1 METRVSLKVEDVFGT
16 MPVFESERLVL
27 RPMEPKDAP
36 FMYAYCSDPEMVKH
50 LPLNQTYT
58 IADAERSVQGFMGMY
73 AAHKSA
79 PWGVTL
85 KETGEHIGICG
96 FENWNAQT
104 DRAEIGFIIARH
116 HWGKGFATE
125 AARRVMC
132 FGFEV
137 MRLNRLEARTKA
149 ENEASKHV
157 LARLGMTYEG
167 LLREH
172 SYWKGAYHDLE
183 LYAVLR
189 REYEAL
195 APGWF

>member
-1 METRVSLKVEDVFGT
+1 MVTRVTLKVEEVFAEH
-16 MPVFESERLVL
+16 PVLESERLLL
-27 RPMEPKDAP
+27 RKIGMEDAAD
-36 FMYAYCSDPEMVKH
+36 MHAYTSDPEMVKH

-58 IADAERSVQGFMGMY
+58 IADAERSVRGFMDMY

-79 PWGVTL
+79 PWGVTI

-104 DRAEIGFIIARH
+104 DRAEIGFIIARP

-125 AARRVMC
+125 AARRVMR
-132 FGFEV
+132 FGFDV

-157 LARLGMTYEG
+157 LARLGMQYEG

-189 REYEAL
+189 REFEAL
-195 APGWF
+195 